1 MEYDWDE
8 AKNRLNKK
16 KHGISFEAVERFEWD
31 SADIDI
37 DDREDYGELREVAL
51 GFIGVVLYHLTY
63 VATDDETIRIISL
76 RAANTA
82 EARRFARSRR

>member
-1 MEYDWDE
+1 MEFDWDE
-8 AKNRLNKK
+8 AKNRSNQQ
-16 KHGISFEAVERFEWD
+16 KHGIGFEAVERFDWV

-63 VATDDETIRIISL
+63 VETDDETITIISL
-76 RAANTA
+76 RAASAA
-82 EARRFARSRR
+82 EARRFARGRS